1 MIPAGLTECEREGIA
16 GNCGPSCTAFKG
28 GQCETN
34 DEIVQLMISDFLS
47 QMQDP
52 YTMEQAIEILQEEI
66 EDEELIDL
74 LKQELSKQTKRDVE
88 EAWNRAK
95 GVL

>member
-1 MIPAGLTECEREGIA
+1 MLPAGLNECEREGIA
-16 GNCGPSCTAFKG
+16 GNCGPNCTAFKD

-52 YTMEQAIEILQEEI
+52 YSMEQAIEILQEEI

-74 LKQELSKQTKRDVE
+74 LKQELFKQTKRDVE
-88 EAWNRAK
+88 EAWDRAK